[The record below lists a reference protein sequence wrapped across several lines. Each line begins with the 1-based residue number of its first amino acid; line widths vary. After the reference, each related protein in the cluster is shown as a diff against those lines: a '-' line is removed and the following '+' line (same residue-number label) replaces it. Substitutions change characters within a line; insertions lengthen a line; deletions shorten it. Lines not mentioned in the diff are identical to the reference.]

1 MRKSPYTPEEIA
13 TGVAALGKRDGAEFL
28 RERLLLELLA
38 VSGPQIEACA
48 LSFRE
53 GRRNMA
59 ADLLN
64 LLDLPLDNDRPDAS
78 TTVGTRPNRR
88 PSGTSQRVP
97 DEPPGGYGRGP
108 RPGFSNH
115 IRRKS
120 TDVDT

>member
-13 TGVAALGKRDGAEFL
+13 TGIATLGKRDGAEFL
-28 RERLLLELLA
+28 RERLFLELLA
-38 VSGPQIEACA
+38 VSGSAVDGGA

-78 TTVGTRPNRR
+78 NTVGIKPARR
-88 PSGTSQRVP
+88 PSGTGRRVP

-108 RPGFSNH
+108 RPSGS
-115 IRRKS
+115 RKS
-120 TDVDT
+120 PGVDA